1 MNALSKSRF
10 GRGLAISTLL
20 AAALIFSGFTGC
32 NRKESS
38 TDVVAK
44 VNGEKILR
52 SDVEKYYANQT
63 SGSPQQPNG
72 EQAASLK
79 LSILK
84 QLIDEEIMLQRARKL
99 GLLASDEEVE
109 AKFTEFKAP
118 YTKEEFEKRLKEKN
132 ISEEDFKKDI
142 RKNMTVDK
150 VINKEIT
157 SKINITDADIT
168 SYYNEHK
175 AEFNLIEPQF
185 HIAQIIVTPYPNPQ
199 VQNLKNDKA
208 ANDAE
213 ARKKIQMI
221 SNRIEAGEDFA
232 TVAMNYSEQP
242 NTSGNGG
249 DMGFIPESALK
260 QDPQAYEAISRL
272 KIGQTTPP
280 MTVSEGKQ
288 LAGYR
293 IIKLMA
299 REPAGQRELGDP
311 RVQAAVRQQL
321 RERREQLLR
330 AAYYE
335 VVRNE
340 AKVENYLADDLL
352 KNSGTLK

>member
-1 MNALSKSRF
+1 MSRALTV
-10 GRGLAISTLL
+10 LCL
-20 AAALIFSGFTGC
+20 AAVLVVVSGC
-32 NRKESS
+32 NRQEKS

-44 VNGEKILR
+44 VNDEKILR
-52 SDVEKYYANQT
+52 SEVEKHYSNQMA
-63 SGSPQQPNG
+63 GSPQQPSG

-79 LSILK
+79 LSILR

-118 YTKEEFEKRLKEKN
+118 YTKEEFEKKLKERSM
-132 ISEEDFKKDI
+132 SEEDFKKAL
-142 RKNMTVDK
+142 RRNMTVEK

-157 SKINITDADIT
+157 SKINITDADI
-168 SYYNEHK
+168 SNYYNEHK
-175 AEFNLIEPQF
+175 AEFNFIEPQF
-185 HIAQIIVTPYPNPQ
+185 HIAQIIVTPYPSP

-208 ANDAE
+208 TGPEE

-221 SNRIEAGEDFA
+221 ANRLEAGEDFA

-242 NTSGNGG
+242 NTAPNGG

-260 QDPQAYEAISRL
+260 QDPQAFEAISKL
-272 KIGQTTPP
+272 KIGQITPP
-280 MTVSEGKQ
+280 MAVNEGRQ

-293 IIKLMA
+293 IIKLIA

-321 RERREQLLR
+321 RERREQLLK

-340 AKVENYLADDLL
+340 TKVENYLADDLL
-352 KNSGTLK
+352 KNSGTLKQ